1 MDLNE
6 LFNFGPRFNAKQL
19 SLIIG
24 FDRLNYNLKI
34 MRFLGTNFND
44 CKVDYIP
51 VDQSLFLKGDWEAI
65 LTCNDF
71 TEYINNQHF
80 DSSFAVYIVL
90 PDNFVGTDILT
101 IPAIKKSQQMVAL
114 ETQMKE
120 LYFFYNDYK
129 FNYILLD
136 SNKSNVSYEIIMV
149 NKSLLNTVY
158 KALSVNKLYVKES
171 TYAANAIINSALY
184 FMPKLKKTSFI
195 IMDLKSGSCELVAVS
210 NGQTCGW
217 TELKFGYA
225 IFSLPKVQIENNLVY
240 NDIANI
246 AVINATE
253 KAKKKK
259 MTEMSGDEDED
270 LIEENAITLNEIN
283 ADGENVS
290 DSEVEEMRSKR
301 EAELAVESE
310 TASVS
315 QSVENTGNGAVSAAD
330 KQQNEPAADGA
341 VQAQTEEVKKPEPPK
356 VKAYTR
362 KIKKLPAYMMRE
374 EPTDHNG
381 VIYENFRLFIKHALL
396 MKMQMES
403 GVHYSA
409 PTQVV
414 VNLPKDYAFV
424 IDEANKEGNGIDFKL
439 FEPNKECDVSLTENL
454 DMFGAVVM
462 NAYNKRNN
470 F

>member
-6 LFNFGPRFNAKQL
+6 LFNFGPKFNAKQL

-80 DSSFAVYIVL
+80 DTSFAVYIVL

-101 IPAIKKSQQMVAL
+101 IPAIKKTKQTVAL
-114 ETQMKE
+114 ESQMKE

-129 FNYILLD
+129 FNYVMLD
-136 SNKSNVSYEIIMV
+136 SNKSNVSYEVIMV

-195 IMDLKSGSCELVAVS
+195 FMDLKSGSCELVAVS

-240 NDIANI
+240 NDIANV

-253 KAKKKK
+253 RAKKKK
-259 MTEMSGDEDED
+259 MTEMNQDDVD
-270 LIEENAITLNEIN
+270 LIEENAITLNEI
-283 ADGENVS
+283 S
-290 DSEVEEMRSKR
+290 DSAETISESEVEEMRSKR
-301 EAELAVESE
+301 EAELAVADGAATVSE
-310 TASVS
+310 N
-315 QSVENTGNGAVSAAD
+315 VENTENVENNNGE
-330 KQQNEPAADGA
+330 KQEGVVDGTA
-341 VQAQTEEVKKPEPPK
+341 TEEVKKPEPPK
-356 VKAYTR
+356 IKAYTR
-362 KIKKLPAYMMRE
+362 KVKKLPAYMMRE
-374 EPTDHNG
+374 EPVDHNG

-396 MKMQMES
+396 MKMQIEN
-403 GVHYSA
+403 GGHYSL
-409 PTQVV
+409 PTQVI

-439 FEPNKECDVSLTENL
+439 FEPNKECDVNLTENL

-462 NAYNKRNN
+462 NSYNKRSN